1 MFLLKK
7 YEQTVNKHKTCKML
21 CRQFFCFFIS
31 ASLSAVCLTACS
43 RQESI
48 DAYEFCRRYNS
59 EYDSPEIKYEEFFKE
74 CKSDGC
80 FYSFYKIGD
89 KTALLTLDT
98 DEKGTVTG
106 IAATVTGEEGSYN
119 EQELREFYDSYI
131 ALSSELMGVT
141 SREAEKAINDSG
153 IFFDN
158 LKFCDID
165 YYCEKGRYVFSL
177 LCNKYV
183 ITAYTGKSKR
193 QGILNALPYIFIFC
207 RRIFQ
212 ARKPRLHIFYFSY
225 ISRTF

>member
-1 MFLLKK
+1 M
-7 YEQTVNKHKTCKML
+7 QAV
-21 CRQFFCFFIS
+21 FCFFIS
-31 ASLSAVCLTACS
+31 VSLSAVCLTACS

-165 YYCEKGRYVFSL
+165 YYCEKERYVFSL

-183 ITAYTGKSKR
+183 ITAYTEKQTAG
-193 QGILNALPYIFIFC
+193 
-207 RRIFQ
+207 
-212 ARKPRLHIFYFSY
+212 HIKCSAVYFYFLSPNFSSTETAFAYFYFSY

>member
-1 MFLLKK
+1 MMVVPLSFKSFKKPNLLN
-7 YEQTVNKHKTCKML
+7 QL
-21 CRQFFCFFIS
+21 I
-31 ASLSAVCLTACS
+31 
-43 RQESI
+43 
-48 DAYEFCRRYNS
+48 
-59 EYDSPEIKYEEFFKE
+59 
-74 CKSDGC
+74 
-80 FYSFYKIGD
+80 YSFYKIGD

-141 SREAEKAINDSG
+141 SNEAEKAINDSG

-165 YYCEKGRYVFSL
+165 YYCEKERYVFSL

-183 ITAYTGKSKR
+183 ITAYTEKANGR
-193 QGILNALPYIFIFC
+193 AY
-207 RRIFQ
+207 
-212 ARKPRLHIFYFSY
+212 
-225 ISRTF
+225 

>member
-59 EYDSPEIKYEEFFKE
+59 EYDSHEIKYEEFFKE

-141 SREAEKAINDSG
+141 SMEAEKAINDSG

-183 ITAYTGKSKR
+183 ITAYTDKANGR
-193 QGILNALPYIFIFC
+193 AY
-207 RRIFQ
+207 
-212 ARKPRLHIFYFSY
+212 
-225 ISRTF
+225 

>member
-141 SREAEKAINDSG
+141 SMEAEKAINDGG

-158 LKFCDID
+158 L
-165 YYCEKGRYVFSL
+165 
-177 LCNKYV
+177 
-183 ITAYTGKSKR
+183 
-193 QGILNALPYIFIFC
+193 
-207 RRIFQ
+207 
-212 ARKPRLHIFYFSY
+212 
-225 ISRTF
+225 

>member
-1 MFLLKK
+1 MQNAL
-7 YEQTVNKHKTCKML
+7 QAV
-21 CRQFFCFFIS
+21 FCFFIS

-183 ITAYTGKSKR
+183 ITAYTEKANGR
-193 QGILNALPYIFIFC
+193 AY
-207 RRIFQ
+207 
-212 ARKPRLHIFYFSY
+212 
-225 ISRTF
+225 

>member
-1 MFLLKK
+1 M
-7 YEQTVNKHKTCKML
+7 QAV
-21 CRQFFCFFIS
+21 FCFFIS

-141 SREAEKAINDSG
+141 SMEAEKAINDGG

-183 ITAYTGKSKR
+183 ITAYTEKQTAG
-193 QGILNALPYIFIFC
+193 
-207 RRIFQ
+207 
-212 ARKPRLHIFYFSY
+212 HIKCSAVYFYFLSPNFSSTETAFAYFYFSY